1 MKKLEN
7 KLIRIAA
14 ISLFTLALLAGSL
27 LLLSL
32 EAIINYVLG

>member
-14 ISLFTLALLAGSL
+14 ISLFTLTLLAGSL